1 VIIDSAVYRNGARE
15 PGTPEFSDL
24 FAACQSGDAMAWIG
38 LYEPTHEEL
47 ESVAKAFH
55 LHELAV
61 EDAITAH
68 QRPKFERYEGMHFV
82 VLRPARYVDETLIQH
97 GRYGVASGEGF
108 YRYPNPAFRQPGV
121 ECVATL
127 IKPKLGHVTAE

>member
-1 VIIDSAVYRNGARE
+1 MIIDSAVYRNGARE

-61 EDAITAH
+61 EDAVTAH
-68 QRPKFERYEGMHFV
+68 QRPKFERYDGMHFG
-82 VLRPARYVDETLIQH
+82 RPATSTRP
-97 GRYGVASGEGF
+97 RRSRSASWTSS
-108 YRYPNPAFRQPGV
+108 RARPS
-121 ECVATL
+121 
-127 IKPKLGHVTAE
+127 